1 MDTGRN
7 IFSHG
12 HFQNVD
18 SALAESASIGPG
30 GALGKLPR
38 WGYLVHFLGK
48 FSIISYFLEV
58 HNYQYFY
65 F

>member
-1 MDTGRN
+1 MDNERN

-38 WGYLVHFLGK
+38 WGYFEIHWHFGK
-48 FSIISYFLEV
+48 VEILSTLSLLLF
-58 HNYQYFY
+58 N
-65 F
+65 